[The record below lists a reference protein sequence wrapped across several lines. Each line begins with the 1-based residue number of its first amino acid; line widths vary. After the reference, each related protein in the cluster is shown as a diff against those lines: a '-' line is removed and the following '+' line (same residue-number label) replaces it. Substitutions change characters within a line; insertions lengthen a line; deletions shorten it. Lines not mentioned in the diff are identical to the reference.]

1 MWPRGFLNSNA
12 YRNQAGVKH
21 VNHLGIRQKGVVKP
35 LANCKE
41 YSMYAMSKSIQIQP
55 NTKSNKNT
63 LSDPANHFCLPGL
76 ALRANSF

>member
-1 MWPRGFLNSNA
+1 MWPRGFLDA

-21 VNHLGIRQKGVVKP
+21 RNYLGIRQKGVVRP

-63 LSDPANHFCLPGL
+63 LSDPVTHSACPVWP
-76 ALRANSF
+76 